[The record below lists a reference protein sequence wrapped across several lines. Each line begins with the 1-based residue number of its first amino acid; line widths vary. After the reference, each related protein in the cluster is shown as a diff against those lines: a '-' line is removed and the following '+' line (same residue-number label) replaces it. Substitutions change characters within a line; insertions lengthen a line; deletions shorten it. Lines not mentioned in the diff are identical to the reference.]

1 MSPLCTGF
9 GQYDTHSITLS
20 SGKPNTAACAGQ
32 PYTSV
37 TETDILAMVQDPP
50 SIHKDDAQW
59 FIPSDYLAHD
69 AREHEAQRL
78 HGQFWAIPLDLDAN
92 SPPLAVVRAALDGVA
107 GNAGRVIYSSRSAKA
122 DNLKWRALCWLET
135 PIAGEDYADTVE
147 GSTI

>member
-20 SGKPNTAACAGQ
+20 TGKPNTAALAGK

-37 TETDILAMVQDPP
+37 TEEDILAMAANPP

-69 AREHEAQRL
+69 AREHEAN
-78 HGQFWAIPLDLDAN
+78 ACTAN
-92 SPPLAVVRAALDGVA
+92 SGPYPLTWTPTARPWPLF
-107 GNAGRVIYSSRSAKA
+107 GRRWMV
-122 DNLKWRALCWLET
+122 W
-135 PIAGEDYADTVE
+135 
-147 GSTI
+147 